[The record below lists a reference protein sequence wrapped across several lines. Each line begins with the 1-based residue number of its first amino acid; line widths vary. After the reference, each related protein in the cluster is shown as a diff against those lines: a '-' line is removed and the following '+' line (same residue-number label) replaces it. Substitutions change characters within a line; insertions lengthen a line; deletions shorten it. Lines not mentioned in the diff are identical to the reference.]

1 MPRRPGTSAEV
12 ATTSHGGVVDPDS
25 ETSPFLHETVAG
37 LSEGRDPGHL
47 ASRPLPTRGSPVTN
61 PFSGSPLDLD
71 PDVRAT
77 PGYEALERRAAE
89 GNPWA
94 LEALSD
100 LHRWLRLRPL

>member
-1 MPRRPGTSAEV
+1 M
-12 ATTSHGGVVDPDS
+12 
-25 ETSPFLHETVAG
+25 
-37 LSEGRDPGHL
+37 
-47 ASRPLPTRGSPVTN
+47 TN